1 MKLTVLTDN
10 TTRIDAYYL
19 GEPGVSYYI
28 ECDGKHI
35 LFDTGYSDIYL
46 RNAEALHIDLQEL
59 DAIVISHGHND
70 HTGGLEY
77 LPEDIRGI
85 PLFAH
90 PDAFA
95 PKAYDR
101 MSIGSVL
108 PEDELRNRF
117 QLSLSA
123 EPVELSEHLVFL
135 GQIPRRNDFE
145 GKEPIGQK
153 LLDRI
158 WEPDF
163 ILDDTALV
171 YRGENGLTIVTGCSH
186 AGICNITEYAKE
198 VCGDDRIEGIIGG
211 FHLLEMNSQ
220 AAKTVD
226 YLQKQQPRLLCPC
239 HCTCFHARA
248 AIHSAVPVKEVCV
261 GDILEIN

>member
-19 GEPGVSYYI
+19 GEPGVSYFI
-28 ECDGKHI
+28 KCDGKHI
-35 LFDTGYSDIYL
+35 LFDTGYSDVYL
-46 RNAEALHIDLQEL
+46 RNAEALHIDLHQL

-77 LPEDIRGI
+77 LPGDIRGI
-85 PLFAH
+85 SLIAH

-95 PKAYDR
+95 PKAYDG

-108 PEDELRNRF
+108 QEEELRNRF
-117 QLSLSA
+117 QMVLSA

-145 GKEPIGQK
+145 GRDPIGLR
-153 LLDRI
+153 LLDKVL
-158 WEPDF
+158 EPDY
-163 ILDDTALV
+163 LPDDTALV
-171 YRGENGLTIVTGCSH
+171 YRGINGLTIITGCSH

-198 VCGDDRIEGIIGG
+198 ICGDSRIDGIIGG

-220 AAKTVD
+220 VAKTVD
-226 YLQKQQPRLLCPC
+226 YLQKQKPRLLCPC
-239 HCTCFHARA
+239 HCTCFHARS
-248 AIHSAVPVKEVCV
+248 AIQNAVPVTEVCV
-261 GDILEIN
+261 GDKLEIM